1 MLEDN
6 EQKENLIIN
15 DEKGKHAKDDKSNKS
30 DESSVSSKSSQSSQS
45 SQNSQAKKSE
55 KRCGDEVIFAI
66 TFIGR
71 IIVTIYSFHGLF
83 FIYNFIIQYIILFPG
98 ILYEIKYTLLQILF
112 GTLIYIPFAL
122 FVSNV
127 LVIPT
132 YDLLLFPFLH
142 YKNPLYHFES
152 FSRIIYIIENQL
164 EKEDESDLE
173 GDNKNNKWLNAL
185 LIVIEIFYIVGFILN
200 ICSITNVILEATKVG
215 ILFLLYLYFMLI
227 FLGYIVISFYLV
239 IRFVGFSK
247 KLNNGFFAGIKDLI
261 SNPFFFDAFFYK
273 RNKQFEIEKK
283 INKENKEE
291 NRVLAPFPKINLLSY
306 VFHPILI
313 NSYNISEM
321 DKEKLTKVGKQ
332 ILWILIKNYLRV
344 AMFFIINIIA
354 FIYLNSDV
362 VSNISFILF
371 FILLIVLSTILN
383 FPVLFRN
390 KKTFGYYL
398 TGKIKY
404 KKEYKMSHPRMVSF
418 IRFICKFI
426 ITCAAGIL
434 FLAFLFVK
442 ESNQLS
448 DISKKSGNLIPQKQ
462 RADKHSLLLPNI
474 CFSSIHN
481 IPIYLYLP
489 FINDAYYY
497 KKASGTELPS
507 YESSLQIKKYRELFF
522 DDTYKIEVKEN
533 LIETKIGEDNV
544 KMVQYN
550 VKNSMNQV
558 TILSIKGTSNK
569 KDIYMD
575 FQLYF
580 PSILLNLLST
590 FSLGGQQKDS
600 WSFRFKEYSLSIPYR
615 LFSQFSVINGYLEAL
630 KSAYNEHSPS
640 FYDNVI
646 IVGHSLGGGLAKLLG
661 RLINKQ
667 AVSLSGPGVNAFHSL
682 WGYEGFSENFEIS
695 AIDLVPDLDLVPRVE
710 VSGGTVYRI
719 ICKGGPFSCHGKE
732 LSLCE
737 VLIMCRNPNYKS
749 YCENYA
755 GLSEGQIKQ
764 LLESSNLNYE
774 EL

>member
-1 MLEDN
+1 MQEDN
-6 EQKENLIIN
+6 KQNENLIIN
-15 DEKGKHAKDDKSNKS
+15 DDNGKQAGEAKSTLS
-30 DESSVSSKSSQSSQS
+30 EESSVSSKSSKDSKNSQS
-45 SQNSQAKKSE
+45 KESE
-55 KRCGDEVIFAI
+55 KKCEWGDEVKFAF

-98 ILYEIKYTLLQILF
+98 VLYEIDNFWLQLMF
-112 GTLIYIPFAL
+112 GCIIYIPFAI

-132 YDLLLFPFLH
+132 YDFLLFPFLN

-152 FSRIIYIIENQL
+152 FSRIIYIIENKL
-164 EKEDESDLE
+164 EVEDKSDLE
-173 GDNKNNKWLNAL
+173 GDNKNIKWLNVL
-185 LIVIEIFYIVGFILN
+185 LVFIEIFYIVGFVLN
-200 ICSITNVILEATKVG
+200 IISATNLVYDIAKVF

-227 FLGYIVISFYLV
+227 FLGYIIISFYL
-239 IRFVGFSK
+239 IIKFIQFSRK
-247 KLNNGFFAGIKDLI
+247 KNNGFFKGLKDLV
-261 SNPFFFDAFFYK
+261 SNPFFFDSFFSVT
-273 RNKQFEIEKK
+273 NDNFEIEKNEK
-283 INKENKEE
+283 NEDK
-291 NRVLAPFPKINLLSY
+291 VLAPFPKINLLSY
-306 VFHPILI
+306 VFHPILK
-313 NSYNISEM
+313 NSYNISKIGA
-321 DKEKLTKVGKQ
+321 DKGKLTKVGKQ
-332 ILWILIKNYLRV
+332 IRWILIKNYIRV
-344 AMFFIINIIA
+344 AMFIIIYILVFIFVKNDA
-354 FIYLNSDV
+354 ASY
-362 VSNISFILF
+362 ISFIAF
-371 FILLIVLSTILN
+371 FFLLISLSTILN

-398 TGKIKY
+398 SGKIKY
-404 KKEYKMSHPRMVSF
+404 KKEYKMAHPRMVSF

-426 ITCAAGIL
+426 ITCASGIL
-434 FLAFLFVK
+434 IAAFLYLK
-442 ESNQLS
+442 DSNQLS
-448 DISKKSGNLIPQKQ
+448 DISKKSGNLNPQKQ
-462 RADKHSLLLPNI
+462 TVDKHSLLLPSI

-497 KKASGTELPS
+497 KNASEVEMPNYL
-507 YESSLQIKKYRELFF
+507 SSLQIKKYRELFF
-522 DDTYKIEVKEN
+522 DDSYKIEVKGD
-533 LIETKIGEDNV
+533 LIETEIGQDNV

-550 VKNSMNQV
+550 VKNSVNEV

-569 KDIYMD
+569 KDVYMD

-590 FSLGGQQKDS
+590 FSLIGEQKDS
-600 WSFRFKEYSLSIPYR
+600 WSFRFIEYSLSIPYR

-630 KSAYNEHSPS
+630 KAKYYEHSPS
-640 FYDNVI
+640 FYSNVI

-695 AIDLVPDLDLVPRVE
+695 AIDLVPDMDLVPRVE

-719 ICKGGPFSCHGKE
+719 ICKDGPFSCHGKE

-737 VLIMCRNPNYKS
+737 VLIMCRNPNYKT

-755 GLSEGQIKQ
+755 GLSENQIKQ
-764 LLESSNLNYE
+764 LLESSNLNYIE